1 MSAWETTGQSDEWR
15 TPKYVFD
22 AMRTPF
28 DMDVAAAERNDH
40 VPAEYVIRRAEDGL
54 RADWHGFVWMN
65 PPFGG
70 RNGIRPWLEKF
81 RAHDDGVCLTPDRT
95 SAPWWQ
101 WAANQMSYILFV
113 SPKIKFVRPDGSLG
127 KSPGCGTCLMS
138 RGNNGYNALVN
149 AKNSG
154 LGVLVRSQW
163 A

>member
-1 MSAWETTGQSDEWR
+1 MSAWETIGQSDEWW
-15 TPKYVFD
+15 TPRYVFT
-22 AMRTPF
+22 AMRTTF
-28 DMDVAAAERNDH
+28 DTDVAFPPDTDL
-40 VPAEYVIRRAEDGL
+40 PASFAYCREKIRSGSLGREWCGT
-54 RADWHGFVWMN
+54 VWMN

-70 RNGIRPWLEKF
+70 RNSILPWLKKF

-138 RGNNGYNALVN
+138 RGINGYNALVN
-149 AKNSG
+149 ARNAG
-154 LGVLVRSQW
+154 LGVLVKSQ
-163 A
+163 